1 MSQNDFDRAQTDLC
15 SLGTELTQRLIC
27 ELKEVSAGR
36 KTLFFF
42 SDEYNP
48 HDLPAH
54 LLFKETGELLQLARQ
69 SIALREL
76 LVMAIDRC
84 IGQLFI
90 AACEE
95 NADLENHQR
104 LGPKRLAA
112 RLLDEIS
119 RESN

>member
-1 MSQNDFDRAQTDLC
+1 MGRNDFDPAQTDLC
-15 SLGTELTQRLIC
+15 SLETEFTQRLTR
-27 ELKEVSAGR
+27 ELREVSAGK

-54 LLFKETGELLQLARQ
+54 WLFKETGELLQLARQ

-76 LVMAIDRC
+76 LVMPIDRC
-84 IGQLFI
+84 VGQLFI

-104 LGPKRLAA
+104 PGPKRLAA